1 MADAQRVITLRRHSR
16 EHSPTRAGR
25 TAAAAMLVCAMA
37 LASFA
42 LTGCWVGQ
50 EHATALRHKA
60 SEVANDPTMAGKPVE
75 VEGRVLP
82 GTWSGSQT
90 NAFFQ
95 IADADWAGGR
105 GLEVSLRGKLP
116 DGFREEAYVIVR
128 GTMDDKLVL
137 QAEAVTLSPQMPA
150 GAQLWAGDTAKLR
163 GLDISFRTVDATMP
177 PGMAPGLVTAPVKAS
192 SGEEPLYALVHVSN
206 TTDATQPVV
215 WHERAT
221 LLDASGTVYRVIGA
235 AYHTE
240 GAGDDPGTVA
250 QESGFVDPATHET
263 DRSDTRPE
271 TLGPGGEAY
280 ILTVF
285 SVPKGASGL
294 RLQWNPGGAPVE
306 FRLP

>member
-1 MADAQRVITLRRHSR
+1 MADAQWVSTLRTCSCER
-16 EHSPTRAGR
+16 SPAHLGR
-25 TAAAAMLVCAMA
+25 AAATAVLICV
-37 LASFA
+37 LAVTCGA
-42 LTGCWVGQ
+42 LTGCWVPQ
-50 EHATALRHKA
+50 QRALALRHSA
-60 SEVANDPTMAGKPVE
+60 SEVANDPTMAGKPAE

-90 NAFFQ
+90 NAYFQ

-105 GLEVSLRGKLP
+105 GLEVFSPGKLP
-116 DGFREEAYVIVR
+116 DGFRDEAYVVVR
-128 GTMDDKLVL
+128 GTMDNDLVL
-137 QAEAVTLSPQMPA
+137 QAESVALSAQPPA
-150 GAQLWAGDTAKLR
+150 GAELHASDTSTLR
-163 GLDISFRTVDATMP
+163 GLAISLQNVDATMP
-177 PGMAPGLVTAPVKAS
+177 PGMAPGLVTAPVRPSPGDK
-192 SGEEPLYALVHVSN
+192 PLYALLHVRN
-206 TTDATQPVV
+206 TKDTTQPVV

-221 LLDASGTVYRVIGA
+221 LLGASGVAYRVIGA
-235 AYHTE
+235 AFHAV
-240 GAGDDPGTVA
+240 GAGEEQGTVA

-263 DRSDTRPE
+263 DRSYTQPQ